1 MLRGDG
7 RGGPVSRG
15 RHWATGCKFPRYSL
29 CCFPATIFNQ
39 CPRIMSR
46 HTGGFMVEKDTELVA
61 QIKGAMLQLIK
72 VLISNMTRN
81 NTIIARNNS

>member
-1 MLRGDG
+1 
-7 RGGPVSRG
+7 
-15 RHWATGCKFPRYSL
+15 
-29 CCFPATIFNQ
+29 
-39 CPRIMSR
+39 
-46 HTGGFMVEKDTELVA
+46 MVEKDTELVA

>member
-1 MLRGDG
+1 
-7 RGGPVSRG
+7 
-15 RHWATGCKFPRYSL
+15 
-29 CCFPATIFNQ
+29 
-39 CPRIMSR
+39 MSR